1 MQKLIAENNALGDEV
16 RGVQENLRLSSG
28 TINKLS
34 NELKITCNEN
44 EDLKKKLEEAL
55 RYKARCLDY
64 EEKIILLSAEIQR
77 LRNNSANAENENEG
91 SKKKLL

>member
-1 MQKLIAENNALGDEV
+1 MSGGSGPEIGLGG
-16 RGVQENLRLSSG
+16 RIFSKSAF
-28 TINKLS
+28 K
-34 NELKITCNEN
+34 
-44 EDLKKKLEEAL
+44 DLKKKLEEAL

-91 SKKKLL
+91 SKKKLLEYETK